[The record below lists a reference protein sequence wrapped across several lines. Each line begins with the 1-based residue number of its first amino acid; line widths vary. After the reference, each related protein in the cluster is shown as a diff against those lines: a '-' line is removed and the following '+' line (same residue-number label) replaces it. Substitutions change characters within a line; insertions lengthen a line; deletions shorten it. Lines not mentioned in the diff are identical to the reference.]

1 MGNAH
6 EQPESSTA
14 YSGTIRF
21 NKRALDQKVNAFLD
35 KDEEEYNS
43 RKKAFL
49 DIIREETHREGK
61 NEQEIQFHILAAE
74 SMMAIKRQGRAC
86 YDRLE
91 LQEKRKTDRN
101 EEAKIKNGRIKKN
114 KIERK
119 NIERKNI
126 ERKNI
131 ERKNIERKNI
141 EEENI
146 EEENIEEENIE
157 KDKIEN
163 EKAEMDNNKEEEIE
177 KDKSREEKI
186 KEEEIEEVMKNFE
199 EEFIKELQELNR
211 IRWGILVKIPRL
223 KDNGLPTEDILSTVV
238 ESLREDGMSEEFIGL
253 VSNDILDISAQ
264 METGNAQTR
273 DA

>member
-1 MGNAH
+1 MGDAH

-49 DIIREETHREGK
+49 DIIREETHSEGK

-86 YDRLE
+86 FDRLE

-101 EEAKIKNGRIKKN
+101 EEDKIKNGRIKKS

-119 NIERKNI
+119 NIER
-126 ERKNI
+126 
-131 ERKNIERKNI
+131 
-141 EEENI
+141 
-146 EEENIEEENIE
+146 ENIEEENIE

-163 EKAEMDNNKEEEIE
+163 EKVE
-177 KDKSREEKI
+177 KDKNEEEGIEKSKSGEEKI
-186 KEEEIEEVMKNFE
+186 KQEEIEEEDIEEVMKKFQ
-199 EEFIKELQELNR
+199 EEFIKRLQEQDLNR
-211 IRWGILVKIPRL
+211 IRWAILVRVPWL
-223 KDNGLPTEDILSTVV
+223 KDNGLPTEDILSTLV
-238 ESLREDGMSEEFIGL
+238 ESLRRDGMGQEFIGS
-253 VSNDILDISAQ
+253 VSDDILDILAQ
-264 METGNAQTR
+264 METGNSQTR
-273 DA
+273 GA